1 VPHRIHDL
9 AHQLCGGR
17 WVATGGGGYDIWR
30 VVPRAWTSLWA
41 AVSHQEL
48 PEKVSEDWLGKWR
61 VKSPVGLPPLMRDDP
76 EDYPQRPSIAKIAE
90 RNLRTVDEVGE
101 RVLPRIQ

>member
-1 VPHRIHDL
+1 MHDL
-9 AHQLCGGR
+9 AHELCEGR

-48 PEKVSEDWLGKWR
+48 PERVSEDWLSQVERKEPGR
-61 VKSPVGLPPLMRDDP
+61 VAVLSCATIPRIIRRVRVH
-76 EDYPQRPSIAKIAE
+76 AKIAE
-90 RNLRTVDEVGE
+90 RNLRTVEEVVE
-101 RVLPRIQ
+101 KVLPRVQQDE

>member
-9 AHQLCGGR
+9 AHELCGGR

-41 AVSHQEL
+41 TVSHQEF
-48 PEKVSEDWLGKWR
+48 PEKAPETWLSKWSG
-61 VKSPVGLPPLMRDDP
+61 KSPVRLPLLMRDDP
-76 EDYPQRPSIAKIAE
+76 EDYPQGPRAAKIAE
-90 RNLRTVDEVGE
+90 RNLSTVDEVAKK
-101 RVLPRIQ
+101 VLPRIQ

>member
-9 AHQLCGGR
+9 AHELCGGR

-41 AVSHQEL
+41 TVSHQEL
-48 PEKVSEDWLGKWR
+48 PEKVPEPWLSKWSG
-61 VKSPVGLPPLMRDDP
+61 KSPVGLPPLMRDNP
-76 EDYPQRPSIAKIAE
+76 EDYPQGPRASKIAE
-90 RNLRTVDEVGE
+90 RNLRTVEDVVEN
-101 RVLPRIQ
+101 VLSRIQ

>member
-9 AHQLCGGR
+9 AHELCSGR

-41 AVSHQEL
+41 TVSHQEL
-48 PEKVSEDWLGKWR
+48 PEKAPEPWLSKWSGM
-61 VKSPVGLPPLMRDDP
+61 SPVGLPPLMHDDP
-76 EDYPQRPSIAKIAE
+76 EDYLRGPRIVKIAE
-90 RNLRTVDEVGE
+90 RNLRTVDEVAE
-101 RVLPRIQ
+101 NVLSRIQ